1 MTDSLGNIVTLENGT
16 VMEMGDRSY
25 RLEENGAIRY
35 VKRRDVSVNGVTFR
49 LKGEGTGMMVSMESD
64 GASRAAITGE
74 YGVQSFCIVDNFIF
88 YCAYVDKGANG
99 EWYSRIFRAD
109 LNGEGKTPVSGMFP
123 GTITNLYY
131 FENEGQMYGEYYPEI
146 WKNAYGTIVNV
157 SQSGTI
163 YRINDAN
170 VRTGIKVSGNDMLEL
185 VMAQDGKLICLWH
198 DCSWSPKAGI
208 TKVLWSRPVEFLA
221 SEKILVETV
230 SKLPEQTAAPAEE
243 ETTKAAV
250 ETVPVN
256 PQQVSGSNQIS
267 PAETTA
273 APVKNPNQPAD
284 TPGTSVQT
292 PKQET
297 ILGTEAP
304 GKSIQTNPSE
314 TKSDEVKIVPLG

>member
-1 MTDSLGNIVTLENGT
+1 M
-16 VMEMGDRSY
+16 
-25 RLEENGAIRY
+25 
-35 VKRRDVSVNGVTFR
+35 
-49 LKGEGTGMMVSMESD
+49 
-64 GASRAAITGE
+64 
-74 YGVQSFCIVDNFIF
+74 
-88 YCAYVDKGANG
+88 
-99 EWYSRIFRAD
+99 
-109 LNGEGKTPVSGMFP
+109 
-123 GTITNLYY
+123 
-131 FENEGQMYGEYYPEI
+131 
-146 WKNAYGTIVNV
+146 
-157 SQSGTI
+157 
-163 YRINDAN
+163 
-170 VRTGIKVSGNDMLEL
+170 
-185 VMAQDGKLICLWH
+185 
-198 DCSWSPKAGI
+198 
-208 TKVLWSRPVEFLA
+208 
-221 SEKILVETV
+221 ETV